1 MKVILCTGVQSAA
14 WFWALFNRGL
24 FRENTEIT
32 GLCLQILSKQYL
44 LGVQRGNWVLCLL
57 YSCARTLRSEYKE
70 KAKTGIY
77 LFVHPFLFL
86 SEPTAEQRWETHC
99 CLLMLLSS
107 SVVFISTLF
116 SLSTAVSSRSLL
128 EYPYFQREIY
138 FFLSD
143 ILKSSGTN
151 SVHVSNTLLLFLV
164 SSPSM

>member
-1 MKVILCTGVQSAA
+1 MKIQKLQVFACRYCQ
-14 WFWALFNRGL
+14 N
-24 FRENTEIT
+24 NTSWEYKGETECFASCI
-32 GLCLQILSKQYL
+32 
-44 LGVQRGNWVLCLL
+44 VVL
-57 YSCARTLRSEYKE
+57 RTLRSEYKE

-99 CLLMLLSS
+99 RLLMLLSS